1 MTPALVDPTNA
12 AVGVDLLRNCVIK
25 LALEMTLVVLEL
37 LR

>member
-1 MTPALVDPTNA
+1 MTPALVDATSD